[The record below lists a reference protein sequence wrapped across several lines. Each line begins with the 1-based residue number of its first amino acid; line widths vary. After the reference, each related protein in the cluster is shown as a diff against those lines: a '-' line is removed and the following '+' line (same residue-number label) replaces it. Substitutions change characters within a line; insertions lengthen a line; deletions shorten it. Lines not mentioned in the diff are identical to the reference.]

1 MKLKTR
7 IISGII
13 LIMMLVVV
21 PSFFFTVE
29 PDEVATVKRLGVIQ
43 TAIVKSEAKEEVE
56 ASMKDNNTLKN
67 VNIISRRGLFIKLP
81 FLDQVQTYDGKYL
94 TYQSALETINTSD
107 RRKLDIQMYAQYR
120 IKNPAIY
127 QITVATVSNRKQLM
141 DSNVYPVVIQS
152 ANKLKFE
159 EFFDAEAM
167 QGMMD
172 ERREQLNKT
181 LEKEYGIEV
190 IDIGIFRKNFPQ
202 STIAS
207 IEEKM
212 IKEIQKE
219 SEKLRAEGDA
229 FYTTSTAETNRKQK
243 EIIAKATEE
252 SAIIYAEAERQ
263 ALGIYR
269 DSMSKDVEFYKFIQR
284 MGAYKDLKDTTIFVD
299 KDNSFLKDLQGY

>member
-1 MKLKTR
+1 MKLRTKITAGIMLAVTL
-7 IISGII
+7 II
-13 LIMMLVVV
+13 V
-21 PSFFFTVE
+21 PNFFYTVE
-29 PDEVATVKRLGVIQ
+29 PDQVATVKRLGVIEK
-43 TAIVKSEAKEEVE
+43 AIIKSESEDSVK
-56 ASMKDNNTLKN
+56 ASMKDNSTLKD
-67 VNIISRRGLFIKLP
+67 VQFISRRGLFFKIP
-81 FLDQVQTYDGKYL
+81 FIDQVRTYDAKYL
-94 TYQSALETINTSD
+94 TYISLLETINTSD

-127 QITVATVSNRKQLM
+127 QITVGTDSNRKQLM

-159 EFFDAEAM
+159 EFFNSETM
-167 QGMMD
+167 QTMMD

-229 FYTTSTAETNRKQK
+229 FYTTSTSETNRKQK

-252 SAIIYAEAERQ
+252 SAIIRAEAERQ
-263 ALGIYR
+263 ALEIYR
-269 DSMSKDVEFYKFIQR
+269 ASMSKDVEFYKFIQR
-284 MGAYKDLKDTTIFVD
+284 MNAYRDIQDTTIFVD
-299 KDNSFLKDLQGY
+299 KENSFLKDLQGY

>member
-1 MKLKTR
+1 MRLKTK
-7 IISGII
+7 ITVGII
-13 LIMMLVVV
+13 LAAALIIM
-21 PSFFFTVE
+21 PNFFYTVE
-29 PDEVATVKRLGVIQ
+29 PDQVATVKRLGVIEK
-43 TAIVKSEAKEEVE
+43 AIIKAESEESVK
-56 ASMKDNNTLKN
+56 ASMKGNNTLKN
-67 VNIISRRGLFIKLP
+67 VKFISRRGLFFKIP
-81 FLDQVQTYDGKYL
+81 FIDQVRTYDAKYL
-94 TYQSALETINTSD
+94 TYVSLLETINTSD

-127 QITVATVSNRKQLM
+127 QITVATESNRKQLM

-159 EFFDAEAM
+159 EFFDSETM
-167 QGMMD
+167 QTMMD

-229 FYTTSTAETNRKQK
+229 FYTTSTSQTNRKQK

-252 SAIIYAEAERQ
+252 SAIIRSEAERQ
-263 ALGIYR
+263 ALEVYR
-269 DSMSKDVEFYKFIQR
+269 ASMSKDVEFYKFIQR
-284 MGAYKDLKDTTIFVD
+284 MNAYKEIQDTKIFVD
-299 KDNSFLKDLQGY
+299 KDNSFFKDLQGY

>member
-1 MKLKTR
+1 MKLQTK
-7 IISGII
+7 IITGVVAAALLI
-13 LIMMLVVV
+13 LV
-21 PSFFFTVE
+21 PSFFYTVA
-29 PDEVATVKRLGVIQ
+29 PDQVATVKRLGVIR
-43 TAIVKSEAKEEVE
+43 TAIVKSEAEKDVTV
-56 ASMKDNNTLKN
+56 AMKDNNTLKN
-67 VNIISRRGLFIKLP
+67 VNVISRRGLFFKMP

-120 IKNPAIY
+120 IKNPATY
-127 QITVATVSNRKQLM
+127 QITIGTASNRKQLM

-159 EFFDAEAM
+159 EFFDAEVM
-167 QGMMD
+167 QRMMD

-229 FYTTSTAETNRKQK
+229 YYTQSTSETNRMQK

-252 SAIIYAEAERQ
+252 SAVIRAEAERE
-263 ALGIYR
+263 ALEIYR
-269 DSMSKDVEFYKFIQR
+269 ASMSKDVGFYKFIQR
-284 MGAYKDLKDTTIFVD
+284 MSAYKDLKDTTIFID
-299 KDNSFLKDLQGY
+299 KENAFLKDLQGY

>member
-1 MKLKTR
+1 MKIMTKMISM
-7 IISGII
+7 II
-13 LIMMLVVV
+13 VVAAVMIV
-21 PSFFFTVE
+21 PNSFYTVA
-29 PDEVATVKRLGVIQ
+29 PDEVATVKRLGEIKKAIIRPSTEESVI
-43 TAIVKSEAKEEVE
+43 EA
-56 ASMKDNNTLKN
+56 MTDNNTLRN
-67 VNIISRRGLFIKLP
+67 VELISRRGLFIKIP
-81 FLDQVQTYDGKYL
+81 FMDQVQTYTSKYL
-94 TYQSALETINTSD
+94 TYISLPETINTSD

-127 QITVATVSNRKQLM
+127 QIKVGTENNRKQLM

-159 EFFDAEAM
+159 EFFDSEIM
-167 QGMMD
+167 QVMID
-172 ERREQLNKT
+172 ERREQLNET

-202 STIAS
+202 STVAS

-229 FYTTSTAETNRKQK
+229 FYTTSTSETNRIEK

-252 SAIIYAEAERQ
+252 SAIIRSEAERQ
-263 ALGIYR
+263 ALEIYR
-269 DSMSKDVEFYKFIQR
+269 ASMSKDVEFYKFIQR
-284 MGAYKDLKDTTIFVD
+284 MSAYKQLEGTTIFVD
-299 KDNSFLKDLQGY
+299 KDNAFLKGLQGY